1 MLQRILRCLWYALGV
16 PVEPACTVR
25 LYVGAGVPGRVGR
38 YKGLPVSFDPDVFRD
53 SVEGAVKRKF
63 KNATFFETRGVWQ
76 GGAEDGYMAEVI
88 MGPVRGSCADL
99 FRRAETL
106 ASEIALIF
114 GQEAVLLVTI
124 DATGAVQHGL
134 VQAAA

>member
-1 MLQRILRCLWYALGV
+1 
-16 PVEPACTVR
+16 
-25 LYVGAGVPGRVGR
+25 
-38 YKGLPVSFDPDVFRD
+38 
-53 SVEGAVKRKF
+53 
-63 KNATFFETRGVWQ
+63 
-76 GGAEDGYMAEVI
+76 